1 MSLKCNL
8 SPDEIAQVKISFSA
22 YEELVSR
29 KKELA
34 EEEKAIKA
42 DVANVIDGK
51 IGDAGK
57 LLKAMLQQYQNGE
70 NDLDEVG
77 AVLDCIRNNGSGN

>member
-8 SPDEIAQVKISFSA
+8 SPNEITKVKTSFSA

-34 EEEKAIKA
+34 EEEKAIKS

>member
-8 SPDEIAQVKISFSA
+8 SLDEIAQVKTSFSA

-34 EEEKAIKA
+34 EE
-42 DVANVIDGK
+42 
-51 IGDAGK
+51 
-57 LLKAMLQQYQNGE
+57 
-70 NDLDEVG
+70 
-77 AVLDCIRNNGSGN
+77 

>member
-8 SPDEIAQVKISFSA
+8 SPDEIAQVKTSFSA

-57 LLKAMLQQYQNGE
+57 LLKAMLLQYQNGE

>member
-8 SPDEIAQVKISFSA
+8 SLDEIAQVKTSFSA